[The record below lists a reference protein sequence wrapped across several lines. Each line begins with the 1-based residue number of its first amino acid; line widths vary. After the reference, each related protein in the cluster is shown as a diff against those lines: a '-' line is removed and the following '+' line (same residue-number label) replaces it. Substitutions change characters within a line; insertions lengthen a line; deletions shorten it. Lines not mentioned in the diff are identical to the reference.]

1 MPFIESDQHIPLSKA
16 IGVSI
21 PEAEQAEPSFG
32 KQLEAAYRLEN
43 TLGSYLAQDG
53 NLPDSQVTNPDFNPM
68 DYLSEE
74 EKLDEKFLET
84 AVLADNSEEIEAT
97 RRQFARER
105 ADRETLAQGGI
116 AATMVA
122 AVADPINLIPVG
134 GTAYKTYRGGASILS
149 AGVATSAVAAGSTAA
164 TEAMLLNSQLE
175 RTYGEAALNVGA
187 AAFLGGI
194 IGATPVA
201 LKAKL
206 DGSGIDSQKAFD
218 DISDVMDP
226 ESKLNE
232 GFNPSAPLGDKSIGA
247 AQVMDDPEVRGK
259 VARAVTKFSG
269 FDPLSRTITSDEKL
283 TRLTS
288 NRLAENALDTEGGQV
303 RQSVESKV
311 KAYDGMYY
319 KAFEGYRTV
328 YTDYKKNGGTLSK
341 KDFREAVSSA
351 IRNGSPDPDV
361 QRAADIWNK
370 ELYEPI
376 KQKSIEAGILP
387 EDVDVTTAKN
397 YLNRLWNREKVA
409 ANIDKFNKVVSDWI
423 VNRQPDLDIQEARVL
438 ANEIAGRIM
447 STPDGRLPYDYKM
460 GENLSKGGR
469 ASGLSGTFKKR
480 SFDIE
485 DDLVEEFLENDI
497 EELGYRYLK
506 STTPYIEMVNEFGP
520 PDANGKFMA
529 NEIKDIEQSYISK
542 MEEAAKAGDEK
553 LRKKLQKRKD
563 ADIRDIAA
571 MRDRILG
578 VYNIAD
584 SQNPWVRAGRVA
596 RDLNYMRLLGGV
608 VASSFPDVARI
619 ISAEGIVNT
628 FKFGLKPLA
637 ANLKGFKVASK
648 EAKEWGVGLDSLMG
662 GRAEILAD
670 VSDYSKGGTAFE
682 RGVRS
687 AASQFSNVNLM
698 NFWTGGIKQLHA
710 VVLQN
715 RIINEMSKG
724 IYDPKLAQLG
734 IDEGSY
740 SAMKKQVK
748 KYGRKIDG
756 SWVANT
762 KDWDDPDLVLQ
773 WKAAMRKESDR
784 VIIVP
789 GQERPLIMSTEI
801 GKTLFQ
807 FKTFMLSATQRIMIS
822 NLQQQDKHYIQ
833 GVLSMLSLGMM
844 TYVFK
849 QWDADRPID
858 YSPANLVAEG
868 IDRSGMLG
876 IFGEINNTLE
886 KISSNNLGL
895 RPIMGVSAPA
905 SRYASRSVLESAMGP
920 SFGLAGD
927 VVKTANAISNGQD
940 WTESDSRAIRRLIPG
955 QNLSVLRQGLDT
967 IEKEINESLGVK

>member
-1 MPFIESDQHIPLSKA
+1 MPFIESDQHAPLSKA

-21 PEAEQAEPSFG
+21 PEAEQPEPSFG

-68 DYLSEE
+68 DYLTED

-105 ADRETLAQGGI
+105 ADRDTLAKGGI

-164 TEAMLLNSQLE
+164 TEAALLNSQLE

-194 IGATPVA
+194 IGATPIA

-206 DGSGIDSQKAFD
+206 DKSGVDSQKAFD
-218 DISDVMDP
+218 EVADVMDP
-226 ESKLNE
+226 ETKLNE

-247 AQVMDDPEVRGK
+247 AQVMDDPVVRGK
-259 VARAVTKFSG
+259 VARAVTKFIG

-283 TRLTS
+283 TRVTS
-288 NRLAENALDTEGGQV
+288 NRLAENSLDTEGGLT
-303 RQSVESKV
+303 RQSVESRV

-319 KAFEGYRTV
+319 KAFEGSRKV

-351 IRNGSPDPDV
+351 RRNGSSDPDI

-387 EDVDVTTAKN
+387 EDVNVTTATN

-409 ANIDKFNKVVSDWI
+409 ANIDKFNRIVSDWI
-423 VNRQPDLDIQEARVL
+423 VKRQPGLEIQEAKSI

-460 GENLSKGGR
+460 GENLQKGGK
-469 ASGLSGTFKKR
+469 ATGLSGTFKKR
-480 SFDIE
+480 SFDID

-506 STTPYIEMVNEFGP
+506 STVPDIELVAEFG
-520 PDANGKFMA
+520 DVNMTA
-529 NEIKDIEQSYISK
+529 EIKAIEQSYISK
-542 MEEAAKAGDEK
+542 MEVAAKSGDEK
-553 LRKKLQKRKD
+553 LRKKLSKQKD

-571 MRDRILG
+571 MRDRIRG
-578 VYNIAD
+578 TYNIAD

-619 ISAEGIVNT
+619 VSAEGIANT
-628 FKFGLKPLA
+628 FRFGLKPMV

-662 GRAEILAD
+662 GRAEIIAD

-687 AASQFSNVNLM
+687 AASQFSSVNLM

-715 RIINEMSKG
+715 RIIDEMSKG

-740 SAMKKQVK
+740 SAMKKQIK

-762 KDWDDPDLVLQ
+762 KDWDDPDLVLL
-773 WKAAMRKESDR
+773 WKGAMRKESDR

-789 GQERPLIMSTEI
+789 GQERPLFLSTEL
-801 GKTLFQ
+801 GKTIFQ

-822 NLQQQDKHYIQ
+822 NLQAQDKHFMQ
-833 GVLSMLSLGMM
+833 GVLSMISLGMM
-844 TYVFK
+844 TYAFK
-849 QWDADRPID
+849 QWDADRPLD
-858 YSPANLVAEG
+858 ENPSAWVAEG

-895 RPIMGVSAPA
+895 RPIMGISAPA

-955 QNLSVLRQGLDT
+955 QNLSILRQGLDT
-967 IEKEINESLGVK
+967 IEGEINESLGVK